1 MVREMQAQVADEVTQ
16 VFVALEEGRASIH
29 AEVATLLQDEHLVL
43 LPAVPGRRGE
53 GVDVAELWQ
62 GKGLDDHAGGHKQ
75 KLMGGLTGLRGAQG
89 GVVMF
94 GMMGQFLP
102 AAAATLLASN
112 PVLLGA
118 GALFGGLQ
126 LSEDR
131 KRKVA
136 MRRQSARQQVRQFLD
151 DVQFEVTNEMSQL
164 VRDMQRDMRDEFGD
178 RLAELQ
184 RTYAETAQRAQQSA
198 TQTQEQARRR
208 SAEIDAAMGVL
219 AQVAALA
226 GAPTPAPSGG
236 GRP

>member
-1 MVREMQAQVADEVTQ
+1 MQAQVADEVTE
-16 VFVALEEGRASIH
+16 VFVTLEQGRANVH
-29 AEVATLLQDEHLVL
+29 AEVVDLLQDEHLL
-43 LPAVPGRRGE
+43 LPTVQGHPQDV
-53 GVDVAELWQ
+53 VDVAELWQ
-62 GKGLDDHAGGHKQ
+62 GKALDDGGSRKQ

-102 AAAATLLASN
+102 AAAATLMASN

-118 GALFGGLQ
+118 GALFGGVQ

-131 KRKVA
+131 KRKVQ

-164 VRDMQRDMRDEFGD
+164 VRDLQRDMRDEFGD

-184 RTYAETAQRAQQSA
+184 RTYAETAQRAQQTAAQS
-198 TQTQEQARRR
+198 QEHAQRR
-208 SAEIDAAMGVL
+208 SAEIDAANAVL
-219 AQVAALA
+219 AKVAALA
-226 GAPTPAPSGG
+226 GSPSGG
-236 GRP
+236 SA

>member
-1 MVREMQAQVADEVTQ
+1 AMVREMQTQVADEVTR
-16 VFVALEEGRASIH
+16 VFVALEEGRAAIH
-29 AEVATLLQDEHLVL
+29 HEVATLLQDEHVVL
-43 LPAVPGRRGE
+43 LPGGPGQPHDGI
-53 GVDVAELWQ
+53 DVAELWQ
-62 GKGLDDHAGGHKQ
+62 GKGLDSAEARSHKQ

-102 AAAATLLASN
+102 TAAATLLASN

-126 LSEDR
+126 LTEDR

-151 DVQFEVTNEMSQL
+151 DVQFEVTNEMTRI
-164 VRDMQRDMRDEFGD
+164 VRDMQRDLRDEFGD

-184 RTYAETAQRAQQSA
+184 RTTTESAQRAQEAA
-198 TQTQEQARRR
+198 TQTREQARRR
-208 SAEIDAAMGVL
+208 TAEIDAAIAVL
-219 AQVAALA
+219 DQVAALA
-226 GAPTPAPSGG
+226 GGGSGRG
-236 GRP
+236 PR